1 MNHVC
6 THVLKAVPR
15 RRAQKRA
22 CMQMWLAPKQK
33 TFLHLSVGYVR
44 PFSIVLF
51 LSELS
56 SHGSCNSS
64 QYRRHSVKVVN
75 STCVMNTKFFI
86 KEWLYNKTSF
96 SINVKNYC
104 FMYIFFCHTAVF
116 NIYNSRFKIYD
127 KLLHIP

>member
-1 MNHVC
+1 
-6 THVLKAVPR
+6 
-15 RRAQKRA
+15 
-22 CMQMWLAPKQK
+22 
-33 TFLHLSVGYVR
+33 
-44 PFSIVLF
+44 
-51 LSELS
+51 
-56 SHGSCNSS
+56 
-64 QYRRHSVKVVN
+64 VKVVN

-127 KLLHIP
+127 KLLHIPWCICSPQH